1 MKVESIGVILKLN
14 SKIIF
19 IRLLSRNY
27 QCFDIEIVIERK
39 YIVLYKAKNEY
50 YDMPIYLP
58 Y

>member
-39 YIVLYKAKNEY
+39 YTVLYKAKNEY
-50 YDMPIYLP
+50 DMPIYLP